1 MLDSGLAQ
9 TVVERIMQKFRHN
22 INIMN
27 ERGIIIASGDPRR
40 IGDFHQAAYEVMD
53 RRLEY
58 IIVRHDKK
66 DYIGAKPGVNMPITH
81 DGEIIG
87 ALGISGDP
95 EEVLPFADLVRM
107 SAETMIDHAF
117 FKEQVRHR
125 HHKKDAFCNALLFE
139 PLNINKLEHMA
150 ELLQYD
156 ITIPRVPIKIGV
168 PWSKENEAVLEKIK
182 RTHPQDM
189 AMALGD
195 NCIAIFKTIASNDAS
210 RYRQIIFKYIEGIRA
225 ILPQPENSIF
235 LVSTVQRRLEN
246 YRQAFGYA
254 AWMEDHIRPN
264 PGSVCFFVDCVDQY
278 YHGLVPFEVYDCIF
292 SAYLDSIDKYG
303 REIFIETANA
313 LYESS
318 MNINEAA
325 QALFVHRNT
334 VILRIKKMK
343 ELLGLDPI
351 HDIKDRHFFLR
362 LAEYV
367 ADVDE
372 KQSFKEMTRFPLRPS
387 LSAVRQ
393 RR

>member
-9 TVVERIMQKFRHN
+9 AVVERIMKKFRHN

-27 ERGIIIASGDPRR
+27 ERGIIIASGEPRR

-53 RRLEY
+53 QRLEY
-58 IIVRHDKK
+58 IIVRPDRK
-66 DYIGAKPGVNMPITH
+66 DYIGARPGVNMPITH

-117 FKEQVRHR
+117 FKEQVRNR

-139 PLNINKLEHMA
+139 PLNINKLEHTA

-195 NCIAIFKTIASNDAS
+195 NCIAIFKTIASSDAS
-210 RYRQIIFKYIEGIRA
+210 RYRQIIFKYIDGIRA
-225 ILPQPENSIF
+225 ILPQPESSIF
-235 LVSTVQRRLEN
+235 LVSTVQRRLGN

-254 AWMEDHIRPN
+254 TWMEDHIRPN
-264 PGSVCFFVDCVDQY
+264 PGSVCFFVDYVDQY
-278 YHGLVPFEVYDCIF
+278 YHDLVPFEVYDCIF

-303 REIFIETANA
+303 REIFIETADA

-351 HDIKDRHFFLR
+351 HNIKDRHFFFR

-367 ADVDE
+367 ADADD
-372 KQSFKEMTRFPLRPS
+372 KQSFKEKGAFSLRPS